1 MSKFAPNGIE
11 YCIPGF
17 IASVN
22 IPQQWNRHSGTPGTG
37 VPEMGYHISIVLF
50 AIAFLKAVDF
60 SHRNFAVR
68 IKTLNVY
75 PVRVI
80 YDSVKD
86 SIGQRTVSSSALI
99 IPIWLVILGTENG
112 RWFFRLLWRSSR
124 ISFCSSGVGFIK
136 SHSSIISNIGEYS
149 RAATPQIQRTGD
161 FYFVG

>member
-17 IASVN
+17 IARVN

-37 VPEMGYHISIVLF
+37 VPEMGYRISIVLF
-50 AIAFLKAVDF
+50 AIALLKAVDF

-68 IKTLNVY
+68 IKTLDVY

-112 RWFFRLLWRSSR
+112 RWFFSSSVKKFQNILLFIRSRLHQKPL
-124 ISFCSSGVGFIK
+124 
-136 SHSSIISNIGEYS
+136 EYS
-149 RAATPQIQRTGD
+149 CAVKPPFRDAGYRRSRDGVPQI
-161 FYFVG
+161 V